1 MGGALRERE
10 DRQGVDRSSMSA
22 QAVDLREMFLEFG
35 VAELIDSSRLAQDL
49 AVVRVL

>member
-10 DRQGVDRSSMSA
+10 DRQVDRSSMSA
-22 QAVDLREMFLEFG
+22 LAVDFREMFLEFG
-35 VAELIDSSRLAQDL
+35 VAELINSPRLAQDL